1 MIYVFMCLAALST
14 AMMSYEMT
22 LNTQSFWSIFFT
34 AASIACWALS
44 GFIIDDEIR
53 YANKQAEE
61 LQNKIEK
68 LEKDYD
74 DKKN

>member
-1 MIYVFMCLAALST
+1 MIYVFMFLAALST

-22 LNTQSFWSIFFT
+22 LTAQSFWSVFFIV
-34 AASIACWALS
+34 ASIVCWALS
-44 GFIIDDEIR
+44 GLSIDREIR
-53 YANKQAEE
+53 YANKQIEE

-74 DKKN
+74 NKKN